1 MTHTNSNKPVSLEVR
16 QFSLH
21 TTLMLAAGV
30 GLSLGIPVY
39 ALASSQLIS
48 QKPNRVELNL
58 VSFSVTQS
66 AYEKIIP
73 QFVAKWKREKG
84 QDVVIRQSYGASAA
98 QARAVIA
105 GQPADII
112 GLSLVPDIAEIQ
124 KAGLIKPG
132 WERELDN
139 RSIITR
145 SVVAIETRAGNP
157 KKIQTWGDLAKPG
170 IKVITPDPKTSGS
183 ARWNFLGLWGSV
195 TQVGNNEDKAIQ
207 FVSQVYKNVPLLPKS
222 AREATD
228 IFFKKNQG
236 DVLLSYENEV
246 IYAKQRGEKNSSYII
261 PKVNISIDNPIAIVD
276 INVDKRGT
284 REVAEAFAEFL
295 FTPQAQRE
303 FAKVGFRPV
312 NQAVAKEVENNFP
325 KVNQLFSVIDLGGW
339 DRVQKKFFDNGRI
352 FDQIKGNR
360 R

>member
-16 QFSLH
+16 QFSLKS
-21 TTLMLAAGV
+21 TLMLAAGV

-84 QDVVIRQSYGASAA
+84 QDVVVKQSYGASTA
-98 QARAVIA
+98 QSRAVIG
-105 GQPADII
+105 GQPADIVA
-112 GLSLVPDIAEIQ
+112 LSLAQDITDIQ

-132 WERELDN
+132 WEGELDN

-145 SVVAIETRAGNP
+145 SVVAIQTRPGNP
-157 KKIQTWGDLAKPG
+157 KKVQTWADLAKPG
-170 IKVITPDPKTSGS
+170 IKVITPDPKTSGG
-183 ARWNFLGLWGSV
+183 ARWNFLALWGSV
-195 TQVGNNEDKAIQ
+195 TQVGNSEDKARK
-207 FVSQVYKNVPLLPKS
+207 FVTQVFKNVPQLPKS

-228 IFFKKNQG
+228 LFFKQNQG

-246 IYAKQRGEKNSSYII
+246 IYARQRGENNAPYVV
-261 PKVNISIDNPIAIVD
+261 PKVNISIDNPVAIVD
-276 INVDKRGT
+276 RNVDKRGT
-284 REVAEAFAEFL
+284 RQVAEAFAEYL
-295 FTPQAQRE
+295 FTPEAQRE

-312 NQAVAKEVENNFP
+312 NQTVAKEVEKSFP
-325 KVNQLFSVIDLGGW
+325 QINQIFSVVDLRAW